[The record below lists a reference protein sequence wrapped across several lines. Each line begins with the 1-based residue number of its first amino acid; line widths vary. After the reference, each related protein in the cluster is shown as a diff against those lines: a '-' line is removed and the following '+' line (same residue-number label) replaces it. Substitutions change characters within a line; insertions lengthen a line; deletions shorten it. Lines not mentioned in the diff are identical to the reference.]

1 MSKET
6 TFFTNEELKEKMEA
20 NNYQQN
26 SSQMFYF
33 PNAEDMKASQIAREK
48 TQEIHEQMEQ
58 ISEIWYC

>member
-20 NNYQQN
+20 NIYQQT

-33 PNAEDMKASQIAREK
+33 STAEDMKVSQTAREK
-48 TQEIHEQMEQ
+48 TQEAHEQIEQ
-58 ISEIWYC
+58 ISEIWY